1 GSFFSH
7 LTRTKKNLN
16 LLSPLR
22 LSPSRRPAVFASIC
36 PSPPYP
42 HCPAVPA
49 LPRHTCAALPSV
61 TGAFPARSAARKDA
75 VTVTVLGTMAATR
88 SVFSRVFFLRIFR
101 VSPSRVAR
109 PPHRTP
115 VSLSRAPT
123 ATRDFPWS
131 AASAS

>member
-1 GSFFSH
+1 
-7 LTRTKKNLN
+7 
-16 LLSPLR
+16 
-22 LSPSRRPAVFASIC
+22 
-36 PSPPYP
+36 
-42 HCPAVPA
+42 
-49 LPRHTCAALPSV
+49 V